1 MKRYGVER
9 SLVRSSWL
17 AVGFYRPPKKLPK
30 NVVVKIEWRR

>member
-9 SLVRSSWL
+9 SLVRSSWW
-17 AVGFYRPPKKLPK
+17 AVGFYRPPK